1 MAIIKQGILGGFS
14 GSIANVTGAAWKGRS
29 TVRAKKPKQNG
40 RATPAMI
47 AQWEKMRTNA
57 IMWQWFKNLQKH
69 VQVPGCP
76 KTMTYQQYIYSLYN
90 GDFATK
96 WNTNQ
101 AHQLFYPK
109 MMFGPSYDVYLWVKR
124 DWSRAYISIELY
136 GNVSTVDLT
145 MHVMMYDHYKQKM
158 NSFFSVPLKSAYE
171 DWYIPQSCK
180 SMFNSRFVTIWLMF
194 SNETGFSKVQ
204 IRTFEF
210 DNDENEFADDFCLLK
225 P

>member
-14 GSIANVTGAAWKGRS
+14 GSVANITGAAWKGRS

-40 RATPAMI
+40 RATPAMQ

-69 VQVPGCP
+69 VQVPCCP

-90 GDFATK
+90 GGFAAR

-109 MMFGPSYDVYLWVKR
+109 MMFGSSADITLCVRR
-124 DWSRAYISIELY
+124 DWSRASIEVELDD
-136 GNVSTVDLT
+136 NVSTVNLT
-145 MHVMMYDHYKQKM
+145 MHVMMYSYYKQKQ
-158 NSFFSVPLKSAYE
+158 NSFFSVPLESTYE
-171 DWYIPQSCK
+171 EWDIPQSCK
-180 SMFNSRFVTIWLMF
+180 FMFDSRFVTVWLML

-204 IRTFEF
+204 IRTCEF
-210 DNDENEFADDFCLLK
+210 DNDEHEFLDSFHLLK

>member
-14 GSIANVTGAAWKGRS
+14 GSVANVTGAAWKGRS

-40 RATPAMI
+40 RATPAMQ

-57 IMWQWFKNLQKH
+57 VMWQWFKNLQTH
-69 VQVPGCP
+69 VKVPDCP

-90 GDFATK
+90 GNFVTT
-96 WNTNQ
+96 WNTNT

-109 MMFGPSYDVYLWVKR
+109 MMFGFSSNIYLWVKR
-124 DWSRAYISIELY
+124 DWSTACISVELDN
-136 GNVSTVDLT
+136 NVSTVNLT
-145 MHVMMYDHYKQKM
+145 MHVMMYDHYKQKI
-158 NSFFSVPLKSAYE
+158 NSFFSVPLESTYE
-171 DWYIPQSCK
+171 EWDIPQSCK
-180 SMFNSRFVTIWLMF
+180 NMFSSRFVTVWLMF

-204 IRTFEF
+204 IKTCEF
-210 DNDENEFADDFCLLK
+210 DNDEHEFMDNFHLLK

>member
-40 RATPAMI
+40 KATPAMES
-47 AQWEKMRTNA
+47 QWEKMRTNA

-69 VQVPGCP
+69 VQIPNCP
-76 KTMTYQQYIYSLYN
+76 KTLTYQQHIYSLYN
-90 GDFATK
+90 GNFATT
-96 WNTNQ
+96 WNTNI

-109 MMFGPSYDVYLWVKR
+109 MMFGSSFDVCLEVKR
-124 DWSRAYISIELY
+124 DWSTAKIDAELDD
-136 GNVSTVDLT
+136 NVSTVDLT
-145 MHVMMYDHYKQKM
+145 MHVMMYSHYKQKKS
-158 NSFFSVPLKSAYE
+158 SFFSVPLASTYE
-171 DWYIPQSCK
+171 EWDIPQSCK
-180 SMFNSRFVTIWLMF
+180 NMFNSRFVTVWLMF

-204 IRTFEF
+204 IRTCEF
-210 DNDENEFADDFCLLK
+210 DNDENEFLDNFHLLK